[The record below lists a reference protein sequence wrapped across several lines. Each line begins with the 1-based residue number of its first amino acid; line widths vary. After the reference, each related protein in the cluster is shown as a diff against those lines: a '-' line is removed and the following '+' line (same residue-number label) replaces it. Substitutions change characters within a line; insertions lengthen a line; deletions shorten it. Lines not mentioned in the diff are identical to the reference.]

1 MLHKYGIATHFLSVS
16 FPTVFPWYVNKDG
29 GLKIMLM
36 VLESESENGKGLVGV
51 ATEWD

>member
-16 FPTVFPWYVNKDG
+16 FPRVFPGYVNEDG